1 MIVEYLRPKAMDEA
15 MKLLDRESPK
25 TIPLGGGTV
34 VSKNTLEMVAVVDL
48 QDLGLSSIS
57 RLDGKITLGA
67 TATLSE
73 VESFMKAADFLE
85 AVQIQAG
92 KNLRNSGTLAGMIC
106 TADGRSPLLTLL
118 LALDAG
124 LIWEPGKKEISLGDW
139 LPLRRE
145 WKQGKLITQVIV
157 PAVKYRFDSIGRSPK
172 DQPIVC
178 CAVAKWPGKRLRIAA
193 GGFGKI
199 PMLVMDGNLT
209 DDVELAMKNAFHD
222 STDQWA
228 SAEYRMEAGSK
239 LCVRLVKELLAEN
252 E

>member
-15 MKLLDRESPK
+15 LKLLDRENPK
-25 TIPLGGGTV
+25 TIPLGGGTI
-34 VSKNTLEMVAVVDL
+34 VSKNTSDLVAVVDL

-57 RLDGKITLGA
+57 RVDGKITLGA

-73 VESFMKAADFLE
+73 AESSMKSPDFSE

-118 LALDAG
+118 LALDAK
-124 LIWEPGKKEISLGDW
+124 LTWEPGNKEISLGDW
-139 LPLRRE
+139 LPMRKNGKL
-145 WKQGKLITQVIV
+145 GKLITKVTIPEVI
-157 PAVKYRFDSIGRSPK
+157 YRFDSIGRSPK

-199 PMLVMDGNLT
+199 PVLVLDGNLT

-222 STDQWA
+222 ATDQWA

-239 LCVRLVKELLAEN
+239 MCARLVNEILAEN
-252 E
+252 G